1 MKYRKQKVVINNKTS
16 SSEVVIAGVPQGSID
31 GPLLFNLFINDLI
44 LFLYTAV
51 LSNYADDNNLYAIG
65 NDKEETKRA
74 LVNDFQAVINWFYE
88 SYIILNTEKCHYMC
102 MGKDVD
108 ENETLQISSQQK
120 MINCKEVEILWIKI
134 DRKLSFHQ
142 HIESMSKKPGQK
154 LSAFLRISPYLK
166 NDKKKVI
173 FNTMIKSQFNYCPLV

>member
-1 MKYRKQKVVINNKTS
+1 M
-16 SSEVVIAGVPQGSID
+16 
-31 GPLLFNLFINDLI
+31 FINDLI

-74 LVNDFQAVINWFYE
+74 LFKDLQAVINWFYE
-88 SYIILNTEKCHYMC
+88 NYMILNTEKCHYIC

-108 ENETLQISSQQK
+108 ENETLQILGQQK
-120 MINCKEVEILWIKI
+120 MINCKEVEILGIKI

-142 HIESMSKKPGQK
+142 HIKSMSKKPGQK
-154 LSAFLRISPYLK
+154 LSSFLRISPYLK
-166 NDKKKVI
+166 NDLKMLFLI
-173 FNTMIKSQFNYCPLV
+173 Q